1 MKKSFVF
8 AAAFCS
14 VVSIGLMVNAAYQL
28 NTPASAVSANIH
40 GPSGLNITAKNNSL
54 QIDDSGD
61 TVKINVAA
69 DKFDT
74 GISLRDKHTRE
85 AIEADKYPNITLSIP
100 DSAIHV
106 PTDSNIVV
114 TDTVKGNLTFHGVVK
129 EVSVNYKLKNDCQGH
144 LSLDADFV
152 FDMRDFGIKPPSYL
166 GIGVKPDVQVR
177 TSLFINTDDK
187 C

>member
-14 VVSIGLMVNAAYQL
+14 VITVGVMVSADYQL
-28 NTPASAVSANIH
+28 NTPASAVTANIH
-40 GPSGLNITAKNNSL
+40 GPSGLNITAKNNAL

-61 TVKINVAA
+61 TVKVNVAA

-74 GISLRDKHTRE
+74 GIALRDKHTRE
-85 AIEADKYPNITLSIP
+85 AIESDKFPNITLSLP
-100 DSAIHV
+100 DSVIHI

-114 TDTVKGNLTFHGVVK
+114 TDTVKGSLTFHGVVK
-129 EVSVNYKLKNDCQGH
+129 EVSINYRLKNDCQGH
-144 LSLDADFV
+144 LSLDADFA
-152 FDMRDFGIKPPSYL
+152 FDMRDFGIKPPSYF
-166 GIGVKPDVQVR
+166 GIGVKPDVQIR
-177 TSLFINTDDK
+177 TSLFILTESK